1 MSVVLISLIV
11 VAICIICAAT
21 ATILCA
27 MVKYEM
33 RFGPEVFS
41 EFQIHSAMQTLWTL
55 AICAAAIINALF
67 LLWVTYVPK

>member
-1 MSVVLISLIV
+1 MSVTLISLIV
-11 VAICIICAAT
+11 IAIFIICSAT
-21 ATILCA
+21 ATVLCA

-41 EFQIHSAMQTLWTL
+41 EFQIRSAMQTLWTL
-55 AICAAAIINALF
+55 AICAAAIINSLF